1 MKLVF
6 LIFAVMVTACAYD
19 DPHQYFLRYQARKIG
34 GSIDVENARR
44 KPFIED
50 ILSSGNGIAKY
61 WYVWPRKQG
70 EFRFNDGTCIE
81 IYEYDRVSRKILKT
95 TFEGNRCVWN
105 P

>member
-6 LIFAVMVTACAYD
+6 LIFAVVLTACVYD

-34 GSIDVENARR
+34 GSIDDAMVR
-44 KPFIED
+44 KNLID
-50 ILSSGNGIAKY
+50 DTILSNGNGQARY
-61 WYVWPRKQG
+61 WYVRPRKQG

-95 TFEGNRCVWN
+95 TFEGSRCVWN